1 MMPAF
6 EGLQPSDFMNTA
18 SRTTWHGRNQLGG
31 AVTNQLPTDNF
42 VFNLWALA
50 QWPLYALTV
59 KGNKNLWRT
68 RESLDLFHPHI
79 FVSSPILK
87 SSDANL
93 RLKSRIYNLPHYP
106 LNS

>member
-50 QWPLYALTV
+50 QKPEMHCTDCDHRNQDDAGRKRYENVLGML
-59 KGNKNLWRT
+59 LWKIQ
-68 RESLDLFHPHI
+68 HP
-79 FVSSPILK
+79 
-87 SSDANL
+87 
-93 RLKSRIYNLPHYP
+93 
-106 LNS
+106 